1 MSDSKEEKKDPF
13 DGEYIGNI
21 WGWRISM
28 IGAALIVLLASFA
41 AYRHYTLGVPFGL
54 EDPNAPQEQTVT
66 DSTAVKQENPR

>member
-28 IGAALIVLLASFA
+28 IGAAVIVLLAAFA
-41 AYRHYTLGVPFGL
+41 AYRHHSLGVPFGF
-54 EDPNAPQEQTVT
+54 EDPNATEQTVT
-66 DSTAVKQENPR
+66 DSTANAQDTIR